1 MPVMISHVELSHS
14 TWIAAIRLAAVT
26 SVLAAVLAVT
36 ASTLGNVPDAAI
48 VLPVIVIAFTAS
60 WMQTSRIRG
69 AHDAIVVAE
78 MPTITRTSA

>member
-1 MPVMISHVELSHS
+1 MISDVELSRS

-36 ASTLGNVPDAAI
+36 ASKLGNVPDAAI

-69 AHDAIVVAE
+69 ARDAIAVAP